1 MKVLSRPSDGPLT
14 FKMREV
20 CSLFQDN
27 LIISHVAPWQ
37 ARPNRLTGMHCLAN
51 RGFLLEC
58 GIKVTLVLIF
68 LSLSSLRT
76 RYGFHIHGCT
86 LGFQIFWNCWGTFS
100 MSSTESFKPPKPHP
114 MAQSCPGFSS
124 MLQFRSKEQDN
135 PWHLESSLGL
145 SEERRKGC
153 KDGDIRGGLPSSR
166 STAAISWPAWS
177 HHRAPLSSAPR
188 VAGPGPG
195 CCHREGPAGRT
206 PLQSPPP
213 RPAAPRSRR

>member
-1 MKVLSRPSDGPLT
+1 MKVLSRPNDGPLT

-58 GIKVTLVLIF
+58 GIRVTLVLIF
-68 LSLSSLRT
+68 LALSSVRT

-86 LGFQIFWNCWGTFS
+86 LGFQIFRNCWGTFS
-100 MSSTESFKPPKPHP
+100 MSSTVIQATQASPCGSELSRIFLH
-114 MAQSCPGFSS
+114 AAV
-124 MLQFRSKEQDN
+124 RSKEQDN

-145 SEERRKGC
+145 SEERRKGY

-177 HHRAPLSSAPR
+177 HHRAPLSSAPWA
-188 VAGPGPG
+188 AGPGPG
-195 CCHREGPAGRT
+195 CCHREGLAGRT
-206 PLQSPPP
+206 PLRSPPP
-213 RPAAPRSRR
+213 RLAAPRSRR